1 MRNRATVE
9 KARNVFMEMK
19 KIIIKDL
26 IKYINH

>member
-9 KARNVFMEMK
+9 KARNVIMEMK

-26 IKYINH
+26 YKYINH